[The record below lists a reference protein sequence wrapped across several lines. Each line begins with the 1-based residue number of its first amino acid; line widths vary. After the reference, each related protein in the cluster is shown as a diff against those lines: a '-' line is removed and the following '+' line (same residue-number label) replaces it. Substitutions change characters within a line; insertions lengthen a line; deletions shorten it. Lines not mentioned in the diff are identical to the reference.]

1 MPHIQTALG
10 PIDAADLGF
19 TLSHEHAGMRV
30 PLTRHYYPWLDAL
43 ELQREGSIRELRE
56 AKAGGVDAI
65 IELSTPDLGRDA
77 ALLAEIS
84 RASGVHMVVATG
96 LWRDLPTALDA
107 MDPDE
112 IADIFVREIEV
123 GIEETGIRAG
133 VIKVANDAEGVTA
146 RGERVLRAAGRAARR
161 TNVPISTHHWAP
173 LEVGRRQWE
182 IFDDEGVPPHL
193 VCIGHS
199 ADSTD
204 VDYLEDLLKAGVYVS
219 MDRYP
224 GVPPRPEWR
233 DRNRTVEAL
242 LDRGWAHRL
251 MLGHDYA
258 RDYRKPPT
266 PVQEQHYLFLSKT
279 ALPAMRADGVPAG
292 DDRRDDA
299 RRAAPVPVGGSAG
312 GIGRARGRLRP
323 ARAAPRA
330 AGRPGA
336 RRCPHRRG
344 ARPSR

>member
-84 RASGVHMVVATG
+84 RESGVHMVVATG
-96 LWRDLPTALDA
+96 LWRDLPVALDA

-123 GIEETGIRAG
+123 GIEETGVRAG

-146 RGERVLRAAGRAARR
+146 RGERVLRAAGRAASARTCRSARTTGRRWRWAAGSGRSSTTRACRRIWSASATAPTRR
-161 TNVPISTHHWAP
+161 TWT
-173 LEVGRRQWE
+173 
-182 IFDDEGVPPHL
+182 
-193 VCIGHS
+193 
-199 ADSTD
+199 T
-204 VDYLEDLLKAGVYVS
+204 
-219 MDRYP
+219 
-224 GVPPRPEWR
+224 WR
-233 DRNRTVEAL
+233 
-242 LDRGWAHRL
+242 
-251 MLGHDYA
+251 
-258 RDYRKPPT
+258 
-266 PVQEQHYLFLSKT
+266 
-279 ALPAMRADGVPAG
+279 
-292 DDRRDDA
+292 
-299 RRAAPVPVGGSAG
+299 
-312 GIGRARGRLRP
+312 I
-323 ARAAPRA
+323 
-330 AGRPGA
+330 
-336 RRCPHRRG
+336 C
-344 ARPSR
+344 